1 MSCRGKLLKK
11 SIRPLVVS
19 RQRSYVSICRTIS
32 WGRSCWF
39 VGSDE
44 AICVDDTSAWV
55 IEARSG
61 VGLEAKGMEM
71 FCSSENE
78 RVRFGSAGIRV
89 SRVDEGDGE
98 DAVDGIEVIEGAV
111 VEG

>member
-1 MSCRGKLLKK
+1 M
-11 SIRPLVVS
+11 
-19 RQRSYVSICRTIS
+19 
-32 WGRSCWF
+32 
-39 VGSDE
+39 GSDE